1 MKVLSLNDHELTAKL
16 EEHDEKKC
24 DGWQLYAG
32 YIIRQKIK
40 KVTGT
45 GKFDNAKI

>member
-1 MKVLSLNDHELTAKL
+1 MMKKNVMVGNYMLDTLL
-16 EEHDEKKC
+16 
-24 DGWQLYAG
+24 G
-32 YIIRQKIK
+32 KIK

>member
-1 MKVLSLNDHELTAKL
+1 MVCFTWYFHSKSMKVLSLNDHELTAKL

-32 YIIRQKIK
+32 YIIRQ
-40 KVTGT
+40 
-45 GKFDNAKI
+45 D